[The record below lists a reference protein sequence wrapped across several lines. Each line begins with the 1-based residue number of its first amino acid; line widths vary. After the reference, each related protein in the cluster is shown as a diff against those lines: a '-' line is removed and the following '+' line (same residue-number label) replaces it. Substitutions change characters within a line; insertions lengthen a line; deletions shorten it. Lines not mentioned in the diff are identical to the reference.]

1 MCRTKST
8 WKIRGFLSTHDSAKN
23 IGDRQK
29 AKTPKIG
36 GVAEIYDEGQER
48 NVEFWRGRQNR
59 DVFWLK

>member
-29 AKTPKIG
+29 AETTKIG
-36 GVAEIYDEGQER
+36 GVAEIYD
-48 NVEFWRGRQNR
+48 
-59 DVFWLK
+59 